1 MEDSRPE
8 AEEPP
13 AATTENA
20 PPAPART
27 EPERAQPAQPGSAGP
42 AQHQAAQGEPT
53 PPQRPEPAMAAAAPP
68 PAQHHPGHPHARS
81 RHPYYPPAGARQ
93 QLTPE
98 QAAMQAA
105 YYQQLSAPRPMLPPN
120 PRWHRPDAVPK
131 QAVVL
136 MAVVVALFGAW
147 SAFHAEGVGIG
158 LALTGIA
165 MVALPLAAGDRQDLV
180 PRLPG
185 AVLVAALWSVAAIR
199 DAGWVVF
206 LCSAAA
212 FLLTPM
218 VLAPQHRFSGTLL
231 TVGMGWLEGIA
242 ETFKWARRGRRRK
255 DGRSPTTV
263 RNLWVAL
270 VTVALL
276 LVFGG
281 LFAAADSTFAD
292 LIAKLLPDLSPAEFI
307 LRLSLAAILLPLVLV
322 WTYMAVAKP
331 RYDSDGGEHRT
342 ISRFELA
349 VPLGALN
356 LLFAAFIAV
365 QLRVYLGGEDYVRE
379 TAGLTFAEYARRG
392 FWQLSFVAA
401 LSLAV
406 IAIAAWL
413 APKREKADRWTA
425 RILLGALC
433 VFSMVVIASALFRM
447 YTYVETFG
455 LTRMRIWIFTVEI
468 WLAVLFTL
476 VIVCCWKLRASWLP
490 RAVLATGALA
500 LLGLAAVNPD
510 ALIARYNIEHD
521 RKLDLYYLEGLSA
534 DAVPE
539 LASAGLTENQRDCLL
554 YEWAEQAKDREP
566 LAWNWG
572 FQQAA
577 DAAKGTQEPTGV
589 HCFGPSDAMVEEEED
604 PGAVGFFHWDTC
616 AMYDLASAA
625 DLFGISAGGDRGV
638 VADDP
643 AQYPE
648 ELLPEVGRGE
658 RVLHCGYYGPG
669 TNYLMIETYEWPSA
683 TEAAAGVEAMRAE
696 READEL
702 YTVADLGSD
711 LLPGYTT
718 VIGDAPADVEYV
730 AAVEEVVVVVSLS
743 DVAENDGPV
752 EADVLVVGQ
761 DLVDQSYELYL
772 QLA

>member
-1 MEDSRPE
+1 
-8 AEEPP
+8 
-13 AATTENA
+13 
-20 PPAPART
+20 
-27 EPERAQPAQPGSAGP
+27 
-42 AQHQAAQGEPT
+42 
-53 PPQRPEPAMAAAAPP
+53 
-68 PAQHHPGHPHARS
+68 
-81 RHPYYPPAGARQ
+81 
-93 QLTPE
+93 LTPE
-98 QAAMQAA
+98 QAAAQAA
-105 YYQQLSAPRPMLPPN
+105 YYQQVSAARPMIPPN

-136 MAVVVALFGAW
+136 MTVVVALFGAW
-147 SAFHAEGVGIG
+147 AAFHAEGVGIG

-165 MVALPLAAGDRQDLV
+165 MVALPLAAGDRRDLV

-212 FLLTPM
+212 FLLTPL
-218 VLAPQHRFSGTLL
+218 VLAPQRRFSGTLL
-231 TVGMGWLEGIA
+231 TVSMGWLEGFA
-242 ETFKWARRGRRRK
+242 ETFKWARRARRRK
-255 DGRSPTTV
+255 DGRDPTTV

-270 VTVALL
+270 VTVVLL

-281 LFAAADSTFAD
+281 LFAAADRTFAD
-292 LIAKLLPDLSPAEFI
+292 LIAQMLPDLSPAEFI
-307 LRLSLAAILLPLVLV
+307 LRLLLAAVLLPLVLV
-322 WTYMAVAKP
+322 WTYTAVAKP
-331 RYDSDGGEHRT
+331 VYDSDGGAHRT

-468 WLAVLFTL
+468 WLAVLFAL

-500 LLGLAAVNPD
+500 LLGLAAANPD

-521 RKLDLYYLEGLSA
+521 RELELDLYYLEGLSA

-539 LASAGLTENQRDCLL
+539 LAGADLTDNERDCLL

-577 DAAKGTQEPTGV
+577 DAAKGTREPTGV
-589 HCFGPSDAMVEEEED
+589 HCSGRSDGLGLDDPDGDRPTSSEGTIEED
-604 PGAVGFFHWDTC
+604 ESAVGFFHWDSC
-616 AMYDLASAA
+616 AMYDLAAVTT
-625 DLFGISAGGDRGV
+625 LFGTSANGDWGV
-638 VADDP
+638 EPDDP
-643 AQYPE
+643 SQYGE
-648 ELLPEVGRGE
+648 ELLPEEGRGD

-669 TNYLMIETYEWPSA
+669 TKYLMIETFEWPSA
-683 TEAAAGVEAMRAE
+683 SEAAAGLQAMRAE

-702 YTVADLGSD
+702 YSVADLRSEAEA
-711 LLPGYTT
+711 GYTT
-718 VIGDAPADVEYV
+718 IIGDDPADVEYV
-730 AAVEEVVVVVSLS
+730 EAVGEVVVVVSLS
-743 DVAENDGPV
+743 DVAAVDGPV
-752 EADVLVVGQ
+752 EAGIDTVGR
-761 DLVDQSYELYL
+761 DLVDQSYALYL
-772 QLA
+772 ELA